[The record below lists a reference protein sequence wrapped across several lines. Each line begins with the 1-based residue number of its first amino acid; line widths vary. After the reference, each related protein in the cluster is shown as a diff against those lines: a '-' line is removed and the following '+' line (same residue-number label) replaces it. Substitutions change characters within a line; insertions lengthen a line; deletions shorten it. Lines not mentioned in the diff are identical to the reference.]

1 MELFGVISDLDPKPL
16 INLLEQTTSVD
27 LKWKIAGSY
36 SKSNGKFP
44 LAYGTVV
51 VADCSYIFDQM
62 VNAAFKAIAPL

>member
-1 MELFGVISDLDPKPL
+1 
-16 INLLEQTTSVD
+16 